1 MGALRWPAMA
11 RGSSVGE
18 WGVVHRGGV
27 GQWSFFAHRV
37 SGVALAFFFLLV
49 TLDVAFVFLG
59 AEFYDRWRGILDTAP
74 VHLVEVVVLAAL
86 LFHALDGLRTIAVD
100 LSPRASARHRSL
112 FNVQMGVFVALFVPG
127 AWIILHRFFD
137 LV

>member
-1 MGALRWPAMA
+1 MA
-11 RGSSVGE
+11 RARSAGE

-27 GQWSFFAHRV
+27 GQWSFLARRV
-37 SGVALAFFFLLV
+37 SGVVLAFFFVLV
-49 TLDVAFVFLG
+49 TFDVAFVFLG
-59 AEFYDRWRGILDTAP
+59 AEFYDRWRGVLDTAP
-74 VHLVEVVVLAAL
+74 VHLVEVVLLAAL
-86 LFHALDGLRTIAVD
+86 LFHALDGLRTIAID
-100 LSPRASARHRSL
+100 LLPAAAPRHRAL